1 MEASYMFASVAGS
14 RVHNVSH
21 NIDVD
26 LGDFDG
32 HSLVKKK
39 GSSYIVRFK
48 HCTGIACP
56 GAYLALTV
64 FPPCFSALTSVAKG
78 PTNTD
83 TR

>member
-1 MEASYMFASVAGS
+1 MFASVAGS

-39 GSSYIVRFK
+39 GHHTLFGSSTAPVSPVRA
-48 HCTGIACP
+48 HTW
-56 GAYLALTV
+56 L
-64 FPPCFSALTSVAKG
+64 
-78 PTNTD
+78 
-83 TR
+83 